1 MASTRKLGGRAFKVA
16 MAATLALGL
25 GLGARAYAQQHPGMM
40 GPHGDPAAHFA
51 EMCDTM
57 EAHQAGM
64 LAFAEVR
71 LAITDA
77 QKPAWTKFATTV
89 KASSAP
95 MKQLCATVVGQPAPK
110 TLPDHLH
117 RMEAMETARL
127 EQLRQITPAVEELY
141 VALTPKQKETADQ
154 MVEHMM
160 HHGPGP
166 GPGPDMHHGH
176 DGMPGHDGKPH
187 DGAAPKAPN

>member
-1 MASTRKLGGRAFKVA
+1 MASNRKLGGRVFKTA
-16 MAATLALGL
+16 MAAVLVAGL
-25 GLGARAYAQQHPGMM
+25 GMAARAYAQQHPGGPMG

-57 EAHQAGM
+57 EARQAGM

-71 LAITDA
+71 LGITDA
-77 QKPAWTKFATTV
+77 ERPAWTKFASSV
-89 KASSAP
+89 KASSAA
-95 MKQLCATVVGQPAPK
+95 MKQLCTSAAAQPRPK

-117 RMEAMETARL
+117 RMEAMETAHL

-141 VALTPKQKETADQ
+141 GTLNPKQRELADQ

-160 HHGPGP
+160 HRGPGP
-166 GPGPDMHHGH
+166 GPG
-176 DGMPGHDGKPH
+176 GMQHPPLPGHDGTP
-187 DGAAPKAPN
+187 GKAPN